1 GTCRLT
7 PEDFIEVVMSTNA
20 TLWPLGEHTPGKHL
34 VLRNYLNAWLPI
46 LGMTQ
51 DRIVFI
57 DGFAGPGEYSGGE
70 PGSPIIALR
79 ALKEHVAKGKFTAEV
94 KFVFVELE

>member
-1 GTCRLT
+1 
-7 PEDFIEVVMSTNA
+7 MSTNA

-46 LGMTQ
+46 LGMTH

-57 DGFAGPGEYSGGE
+57 DGFAGPGEYAGGE

-79 ALKEHVAKGKFTAEV
+79 ALKEHVAKTRFSAEV
-94 KFVFVELE
+94 KDVSMPPSRRSWTTSRAR

>member
-1 GTCRLT
+1 MTTSG
-7 PEDFIEVVMSTNA
+7 

-34 VLRNYLNAWLPI
+34 VLQGYLKAWYPI

-57 DGFAGPGEYSGGE
+57 DGFAGPGEYEGGE

-79 ALKEHVAKGKFTAEV
+79 TLKQHAAKMRFSAEV
-94 KFVFVELE
+94 RFLFVEDR